1 MDLQVA
7 VFLLIFLSISS
18 LATIGICFVEIRSC
32 WRNYRRRRH
41 RKRHDLAT
49 ILMDGSTN
57 IQAVRQM
64 EEIIAAVD
72 ESTALEY
79 MIPTDDGSGSNGY
92 NIEDEILG
100 NSRRHNIYGE
110 YPLHD
115 VAPL

>member
-1 MDLQVA
+1 
-7 VFLLIFLSISS
+7 
-18 LATIGICFVEIRSC
+18 
-32 WRNYRRRRH
+32 
-41 RKRHDLAT
+41 
-49 ILMDGSTN
+49 
-57 IQAVRQM
+57 M

-79 MIPTDDGSGSNGY
+79 MIPTDDGTGSNGY